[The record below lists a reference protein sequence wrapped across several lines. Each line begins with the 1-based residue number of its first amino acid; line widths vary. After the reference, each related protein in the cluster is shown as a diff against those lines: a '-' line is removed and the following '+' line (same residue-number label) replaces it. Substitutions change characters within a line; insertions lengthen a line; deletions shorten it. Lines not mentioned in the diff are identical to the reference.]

1 MAADESAGLQLTLH
15 PLVIINISD
24 HYTRARC
31 QAAQGELAPRV
42 FGILIGAQSGRH
54 IEIANSFEVKVVP
67 EGSGAPAGSVGP
79 DIAYVRTR
87 LEQYKKT
94 FKDYDMLGW
103 YSTADSLQPGDLEI
117 HQGLSEVSDNPLYLT
132 LDPLQALAG
141 TARELP
147 ISIYESEVHVVDDKP
162 QTQFAVVPYKIDSIE
177 SERIAVDHIAHIL
190 PTGGSSSGSAFT
202 QHVGTQYT
210 AVSMLTERV
219 DVITRYLSAVS
230 AGQVPADHELLRH
243 IKSLCERLP
252 ALDTEAFRDESMR
265 DFNNTLLVAYL
276 GCITKGTGIVNDV
289 VDKYNTAYDKHSRRR
304 GIF

>member
-1 MAADESAGLQLTLH
+1 MRRLRESHASLPPPPPPVRPSARQSAQLHAATPLGIWGEQH
-15 PLVIINISD
+15 PRRFRRVRFCLSRNAC
-24 HYTRARC
+24 TCAR
-31 QAAQGELAPRV
+31 
-42 FGILIGAQSGRH
+42 S
-54 IEIANSFEVKVVP
+54 
-67 EGSGAPAGSVGP
+67 
-79 DIAYVRTR
+79 
-87 LEQYKKT
+87 
-94 FKDYDMLGW
+94 
-103 YSTADSLQPGDLEI
+103 
-117 HQGLSEVSDNPLYLT
+117 
-132 LDPLQALAG
+132 

-219 DVITRYLSAVS
+219 DVITRYLGAVS
-230 AGQVPADHELLRH
+230 AGQVPTDHELLRH